1 MSSPASKAQS
11 LKEAE
16 KLKAEGNALFAK
28 QKYSAA
34 VERYTDAILQCPSL
48 PVLYCNRALCHKKT
62 GDMEAVAR
70 DAKCALELDRD
81 SLKGNYLLGSAL
93 RLKGVDLLPIAARHL
108 RRALE
113 AARQKGDAIKDE
125 IWAELAACNYELW
138 QQEAMLRSAKMA
150 QLREQL
156 NRWLSA
162 ENGGRQKGGPSSS
175 FSLSPKAWEDLFAAA
190 EQGDT
195 PREVPGAFQCPLTMS
210 IFREPVITPAG
221 NSYERTAIES
231 HLARNGPCDPIARD
245 VRVTSDQLVVNVGLR
260 AAVAAYL
267 EEHPWAWDECR

>member
-1 MSSPASKAQS
+1 MTCRLQ
-11 LKEAE
+11 
-16 KLKAEGNALFAK
+16 
-28 QKYSAA
+28 
-34 VERYTDAILQCPSL
+34 AI
-48 PVLYCNRALCHKKT
+48 
-62 GDMEAVAR
+62 GF
-70 DAKCALELDRD
+70 
-81 SLKGNYLLGSAL
+81 GNYLLGSAL
-93 RLKGVDLLPIAARHL
+93 RLRGVDLLPTAARHL

-125 IWAELAACNYELW
+125 IWAELAACNYEQW
-138 QQEAMLRSAKMA
+138 QQEAMLRSAKTA

-156 NRWLSA
+156 NKWLSA
-162 ENGGRQKGGPSSS
+162 ESGGHPQGRPSSS
-175 FSLSPKAWEDLFAAA
+175 FSKSPKAWEELFAAA

-221 NSYERTAIES
+221 NSYERTALLQ
-231 HLARNGPCDPIARD
+231 HLAHNGPCDPISKT
-245 VRVTSDQLVVNVGLR
+245 RVTSDQLIVNVGLR